1 MYPSAVR
8 KLNENEEKEAVQ
20 NTGKLGPGA
29 QRYHQQE
36 QDCINYLATYYCS
49 RFKRCNPTFQVE

>member
-29 QRYHQQE
+29 QRYHQQD
-36 QDCINYLATYYCS
+36 QDCI
-49 RFKRCNPTFQVE
+49 K